1 MQEYTPIYQFHG
13 KNSFEETRIIFL
25 SSATATGRR
34 LVSRHSIYMMHFFIA
49 AASSL
54 FVSSDG

>member
-1 MQEYTPIYQFHG
+1 MQEHTPIYQFHG
-13 KNSFEETRIIFL
+13 KNSFEETKIIFL
-25 SSATATGRR
+25 SSATATGR